1 VDAVNLP
8 LLFVFYF
15 FYFSIRVLVSTKVD
29 ASDLLSASTL
39 KVAANNRSLEV
50 DAVNLLL
57 LFPF

>member
-1 VDAVNLP
+1 MDAVNLP
-8 LLFVFYF
+8 LLFVFCF

-39 KVAANNRSLEV
+39 KVDADNRSLEV
-50 DAVNLLL
+50 DVVNLLL

>member
-1 VDAVNLP
+1 MDAVNLP

-39 KVAANNRSLEV
+39 KVDADNRSLEV